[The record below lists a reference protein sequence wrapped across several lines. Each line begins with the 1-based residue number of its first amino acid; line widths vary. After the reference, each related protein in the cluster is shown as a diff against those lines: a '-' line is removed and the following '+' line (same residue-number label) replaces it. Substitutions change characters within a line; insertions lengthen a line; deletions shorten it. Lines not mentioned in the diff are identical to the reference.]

1 MVLTM
6 QKLILNILLV
16 LTLLSII
23 PVGTPRSHAGEKMT
37 AEFLYSIEYAGGR
50 SERFGELSD
59 LYFDRNKEELFL
71 VDAATHRIYIFDRNG
86 RYLFTI
92 DQSGPNMMPGAL
104 AVDAKGRIFKTYRDS
119 NKIGMMD
126 QRGELLDDFLLP
138 GTSEGSRGGVAPR
151 ALCSGPN
158 GEIYVLKSAG
168 GVVRLDP
175 DGRKHEQISISGKG
189 APNMIFGMTV
199 DSQGLFHFTDMRPY
213 GMVAFDPLKSEY
225 RRYGTPGVLAHQI
238 TRPVGIA
245 ADDAGH
251 IFVTSSV
258 GSKVNTYDRD
268 GNFIY
273 AFGGAGVSLGRFTAP
288 SKIVSD
294 GKDTIYVLE
303 NALKRVQAFKV
314 NFKQEG

>member
-1 MVLTM
+1 M
-6 QKLILNILLV
+6 QKFILNILLV
-16 LTLLSII
+16 LTALSIF
-23 PVGTPRSHAGEKMT
+23 PMGTPRSHAAEKMT
-37 AEFLYSIEYAGGR
+37 ADFLFSIEYAGGR
-50 SERFGELSD
+50 SERFQELSD
-59 LYFDRNKEELFL
+59 MYFDRNKEELFL

-86 RYLFTI
+86 RYLYTI
-92 DQSGPNMMPGAL
+92 DQNGPNQMPGSL
-104 AVDAKGRIFKTYRDS
+104 AVDAKGRIFKTYRDN
-119 NKIGMMD
+119 NKVGMMD
-126 QRGELLDDFLLP
+126 LKGELLDDFLLP
-138 GTSEGSRGGVAPR
+138 GMHEGARDVVPR

-158 GEIYVLKSAG
+158 GEIYALKSAG

-189 APNMIFGMTV
+189 APNMIFGMAV
-199 DSQGLFHFTDMRPY
+199 DTQGRFHFTDMRPY
-213 GMVAFDPLKSEY
+213 GMVVFDPRNREFK
-225 RRYGTPGVLAHQI
+225 RYGTPGVLVHQI

-273 AFGGAGVSLGRFTAP
+273 AFGGAGVSLGRFTMP

-294 GKDTIYVLE
+294 GRDTIFVLE
-303 NALKRVQAFKV
+303 NPLKRVQAFRV
-314 NFKQEG
+314 NFHQEG

>member
-16 LTLLSII
+16 LTLLSMH
-23 PVGTPRSHAGEKMT
+23 PGWTSSSHAGEKMT
-37 AEFLYSIEYAGGR
+37 VEFLYSIEYAGGR
-50 SERFGELSD
+50 SERFLELAD
-59 LYFDRNKEELFL
+59 MFFDRSKKELFL
-71 VDAATHRIYIFDRNG
+71 LDAATHKIHIFDRNG
-86 RYLFTI
+86 MYLYTI
-92 DQSGPNMMPGAL
+92 DQNGKGVMPGSL
-104 AVDAKGRIFKTYRDS
+104 AVDARGRIFKTYRDG

-126 QRGELLDDFLLP
+126 LKGELLDDFVLP
-138 GTSEGSRGGVAPR
+138 GTTEDARYGVTPKG
-151 ALCSGPN
+151 LCSGPN

-175 DGRKHEQISISGKG
+175 AGRKHEQISISGKG

-199 DSQGLFHFTDMRPY
+199 DPQGRFHFTDMRPY
-213 GMVAFDPLKSEY
+213 GMVAFDPRNREFK
-225 RRYGTPGVLAHQI
+225 RYGTPGVLAHQI

-258 GSKVNTYDRD
+258 GNKVNAYDRD
-268 GNFIY
+268 GNFIH
-273 AFGGAGVSLGRFTAP
+273 AFGGAGVSLGRFTMP

-294 GKDTIYVLE
+294 GKDTIYILE

-314 NFKQEG
+314 NFVDEG